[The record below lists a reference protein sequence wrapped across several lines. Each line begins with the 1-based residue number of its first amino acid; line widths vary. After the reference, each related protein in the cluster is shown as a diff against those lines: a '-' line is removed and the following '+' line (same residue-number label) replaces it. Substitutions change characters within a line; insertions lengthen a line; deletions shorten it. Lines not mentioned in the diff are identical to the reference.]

1 MTKPRLVK
9 VRALLYVFQHVIKK
23 RLAYFDTASFYL
35 FRYIND
41 VSVFKFVGGSDSF
54 SFVAR

>member
-1 MTKPRLVK
+1 MHRVK
-9 VRALLYVFQHVIKK
+9 YLLMQALSYN
-23 RLAYFDTASFYL
+23 YL
-35 FRYIND
+35 FGYVND